1 MKGSSTHLQL
11 SESHDPVKTTRLR
24 EGPIIDSAECMGTN
38 PRGVADHTGTVSPP
52 ANGDTQSGELFS
64 EELLCQLFSEPS

>member
-11 SESHDPVKTTRLR
+11 SESHDPVRTTRLR

-38 PRGVADHTGTVSPP
+38 LRGVADHTGTVSPP
-52 ANGDTQSGELFS
+52 ANGDTGEFFS